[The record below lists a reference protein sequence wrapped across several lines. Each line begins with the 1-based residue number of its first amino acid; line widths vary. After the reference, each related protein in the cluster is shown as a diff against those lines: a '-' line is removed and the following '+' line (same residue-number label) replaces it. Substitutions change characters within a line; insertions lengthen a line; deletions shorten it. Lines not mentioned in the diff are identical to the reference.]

1 MRGSDRIA
9 ESVDWKDPVSTGR
22 FLVDLALA
30 EDAVTGDCATD
41 ALAGGALVE
50 HSCMARAREQLVVA
64 GWFLAGMV
72 FERISEL
79 CGLDPVEVVQLIP
92 EGSVAGAGETIGLVK
107 GPAGAILRGERI
119 VLNMLCRLSGVATLT
134 GRYIREV
141 SGTGVEI
148 LDTRKTTPCH
158 RALERYAVRMGG
170 GVNHRFD
177 LAEMAMI
184 KDNHI
189 ASTEGATGLADI
201 MKRLRSAGHMVEIEV
216 DSLKQLPAVLELAP
230 DRILLDN
237 MMPLELE
244 KAVSIASG
252 SCCYME
258 ASGGISL
265 DNLRR
270 TAETGIDG
278 ISSGALTHSAAW
290 ADIGFDW
297 STE

>member
-1 MRGSDRIA
+1 MPCTDRIA
-9 ESVDWKDPVSTGR
+9 ESIDWKDPISTGR

-41 ALAGGALVE
+41 ALAGSALVV
-50 HSCMARAREQLVVA
+50 HSCMARAREPLVVA

-79 CGLDPVEVVQLIP
+79 CGTDPVELVQLVP
-92 EGSVAGAGETIGLVK
+92 EGSIAGAGETIGVVK
-107 GPAGAILRGERI
+107 GPAGAILRGERLF
-119 VLNMLCRLSGVATLT
+119 LNMLCRLSGVATLT
-134 GRYIREV
+134 GQYIREV
-141 SGTGVEI
+141 SGTGIEI

-170 GVNHRFD
+170 GINHRFD

-189 ASTEGATGLADI
+189 ASIGGSAGLADI
-201 MKRLRSAGHMVEIEV
+201 MKRLRSAGHRVEIEV
-216 DSLKQLPAVLELAP
+216 DSLEQLPAVLELAP

-237 MMPLELE
+237 MTPLELE
-244 KAVSIASG
+244 KAVAAASG
-252 SCCYME
+252 SSCYLE
-258 ASGGISL
+258 ASGGITL
-265 DNLRR
+265 GNLRR

-278 ISSGALTHSAAW
+278 VSSGALTHSAAW

-297 STE
+297 SSE